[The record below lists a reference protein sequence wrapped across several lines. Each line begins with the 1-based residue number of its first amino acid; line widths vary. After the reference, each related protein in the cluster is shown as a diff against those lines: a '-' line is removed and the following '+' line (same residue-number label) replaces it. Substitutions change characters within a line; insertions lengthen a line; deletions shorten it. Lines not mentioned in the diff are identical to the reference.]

1 MQQAVNAYKET
12 SNETGALLHTQ
23 SCLLAVCAHGVMRM
37 CVSYVCCVCAVSTHN
52 IYLRHAQY
60 KEMSKRGDRNV
71 KAYQFASIASEY
83 KI

>member
-37 CVSYVCCVCAVSTHN
+37 CVSVCVVCMCDVHTQHISTSCA
-52 IYLRHAQY
+52 I
-60 KEMSKRGDRNV
+60 
-71 KAYQFASIASEY
+71 
-83 KI
+83 